1 MAAPRSFVPQRPSR
15 SSTRRYTLK
24 EAVSTLPLVKRIVA
38 DIVKTHANAMQ
49 LRQRVESLNPGREQ
63 TIAQDTLHRTL
74 EQLQEF
80 LDELNALGIE
90 LKDPQM
96 GLIDFVARQDNRDV
110 YLCWKLGEETITH
123 WHELDAGF
131 AGRKPIASFKD
142 K

>member
-1 MAAPRSFVPQRPSR
+1 MAAPRSFVPQRPSK

-38 DIVKTHANAMQ
+38 DIVKTHAAAMQ
-49 LRQRVESLNPGREQ
+49 LRQRIENLNPGREQ
-63 TIAQDTLHRTL
+63 TIAQDTLQETL
-74 EQLQEF
+74 EHLQEF

-90 LKDPQM
+90 LKDPHM
-96 GLIDFVARQDNRDV
+96 GLVDFVARQDNRDV

-131 AGRKPIASFKD
+131 AGRKPIASFKE